1 MYSLDFYI
9 FIWCLLFIALLPFVI
24 LCIIFVIYEKI
35 KNSLE
40 YQKNREAKFRNIDYL
55 ISVLKGTPSTEVT
68 QEVLDA
74 FTTHFMP
81 FGDISKESKEYQGRM
96 DFISAFALCSS
107 IDIDNVVRHRE
118 EFVKSNPNFKKE
130 IETAIGS
137 ALKTRESEKKKK

>member
-9 FIWCLLFIALLPFVI
+9 FIWCLLFVALFPFVI
-24 LCIIFVIYEKI
+24 LCVAFVIYERI
-35 KNSLE
+35 RASLE
-40 YQKNREAKFRNIDYL
+40 YQKNREAKLKNIDYL
-55 ISVLKGTPSTEVT
+55 ISALKGTPTIDLT
-68 QEVLDA
+68 QEILDA
-74 FTTHFMP
+74 FMRYFIP
-81 FGDISKESKEYQGRM
+81 FGDLSKESKEYQGRM

-107 IDIDNVVRHRE
+107 IDIDKIVRHRE